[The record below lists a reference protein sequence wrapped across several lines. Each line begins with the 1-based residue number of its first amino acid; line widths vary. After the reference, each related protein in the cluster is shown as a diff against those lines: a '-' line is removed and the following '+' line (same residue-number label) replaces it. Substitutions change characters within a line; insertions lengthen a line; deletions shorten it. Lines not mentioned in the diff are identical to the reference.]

1 MHSGVFLVHERL
13 LRRVLSGEL
22 VMAVKLGFTMI
33 IGCLV
38 RIGVEL
44 FLHALIYHIFDCEVF
59 KNECTIHLI
68 GVVFK
73 NEVFRIIF
81 DLPHI
86 INFPFAYF
94 CDKFFK

>member
-1 MHSGVFLVHERL
+1 MHGGVFLVHERL

-22 VMAVKLGFTMI
+22 VMVVELGFTMI

-59 KNECTIHLI
+59 KNECTIPVLYTYH
-68 GVVFK
+68 
-73 NEVFRIIF
+73 
-81 DLPHI
+81 
-86 INFPFAYF
+86 
-94 CDKFFK
+94 